1 VDPIVVGSRIR
12 IPPDEL
18 DVSFARGQ
26 GPGGQNV
33 NKVNSKAVLYWGA
46 ASSPSLP
53 PDVRERFL
61 AKYHRRMTTE
71 GVLVLSSDRFRDQRR
86 NIEDCVEKLTAMLLE
101 VLEPPKPR
109 KKTKPSRGSVE
120 RRIAEK
126 KATSA
131 RKQNRRGGKGGW
143 D

>member
-1 VDPIVVGSRIR
+1 MESLIVGDRIR
-12 IPPDEL
+12 IPADEF

-33 NKVNSKAVLYWGA
+33 NKVNSKAVLYWSVL
-46 ASSPSLP
+46 SSPSLAR
-53 PDVRERFL
+53 DVLERFQ
-61 AKYHRRMTTE
+61 AKYHHRLTSE
-71 GVLVLSSDRFRDQRR
+71 GVLVISSDRFRDQRR
-86 NIEDCVEKLTAMLLE
+86 NIDDCMEKLAAMLLT

-109 KKTKPSRGSVE
+109 KKTKPTRGSVE
-120 RRIAEK
+120 RRIAAK

-131 RKQNRRGGKGGW
+131 RKQNRRGQKGNW